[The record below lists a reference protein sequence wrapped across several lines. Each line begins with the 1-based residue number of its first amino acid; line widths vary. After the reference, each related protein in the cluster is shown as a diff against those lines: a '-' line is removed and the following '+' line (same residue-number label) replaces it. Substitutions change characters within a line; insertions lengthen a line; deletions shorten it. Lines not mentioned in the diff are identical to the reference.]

1 MSTDGTTD
9 DTDVGGALSR
19 LGDSMAELHT
29 SSTGLGDA
37 VEQLRASTQ
46 RLGEQQA
53 AVSEQMTETV
63 RALDRDPSA
72 AAATFAPAS
81 SAPSDVA
88 GD

>member
-1 MSTDGTTD
+1 MTTDGTTD

-19 LGDSMAELHT
+19 LGDSMADLHT

-46 RLGEQQA
+46 RLSEQQA
-53 AVSEQMTETV
+53 AVSEQMAETV
-63 RALDRDPSA
+63 RTLDRGPSE
-72 AAATFAPAS
+72 AATTFVSAS